1 MTGTIKQIE
10 SGMKIDFG
18 KMSVKFEQRSH
29 ERALENRSRANS
41 ITSLELEAIE
51 DDDGYSNCSSP

>member
-18 KMSVKFEQRSH
+18 KMSVNFEQRSH
-29 ERALENRSRANS
+29 ERTLENRSRANS